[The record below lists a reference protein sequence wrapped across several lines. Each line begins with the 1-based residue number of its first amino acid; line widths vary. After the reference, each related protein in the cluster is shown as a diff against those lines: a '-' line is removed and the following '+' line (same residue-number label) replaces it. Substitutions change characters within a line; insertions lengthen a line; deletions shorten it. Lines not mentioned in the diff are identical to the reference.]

1 MARIVWK
8 NRSWLRKFVR
18 HLRSTDGAGAGH
30 GPIPE
35 SYFLEKLTLEGK
47 RALRSHKP
55 LVVMIIDAEHIA
67 AAEGTGAAAELGELL
82 GEEVSGCIRES
93 DICGLLR
100 KDTLIGV
107 ILTEVEAEKIGSAQL
122 IVARKTRERLSAL
135 LSLEQANR
143 IAISFRIF
151 PATDGKGLIDL
162 TSHPDQIAGSDPAR
176 S

>member
-8 NRSWLRKFVR
+8 NRSWLRKFLQ
-18 HLRSTDGAGAGH
+18 HLRSGEGASAEH

-47 RALRSHKP
+47 RALRSGKP
-55 LVVMIIDAEHIA
+55 LVVMIIDAEHIGTA
-67 AAEGTGAAAELGELL
+67 GGPEEGSELGELL

-151 PATDGKGLIDL
+151 PAGDGKGLFDL
-162 TSHPDQIAGSDPAR
+162 TSHPDQIADSDPAR